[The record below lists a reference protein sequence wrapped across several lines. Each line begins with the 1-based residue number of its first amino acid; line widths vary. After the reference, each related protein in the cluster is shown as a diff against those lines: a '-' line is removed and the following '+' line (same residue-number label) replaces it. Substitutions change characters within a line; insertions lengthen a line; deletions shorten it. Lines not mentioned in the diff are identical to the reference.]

1 MAIPFFLNII
11 GLVAQLETVI
21 AIQTALVN
29 LARERQQPTTGID
42 GLWGWGQVRRA
53 GKFHPRWLV
62 VTGEGLV
69 GSFKG
74 VEVDISSIYSCDY
87 FEGTEDALS

>member
-42 GLWGWGQVRRA
+42 FCGAGDRCGGRGNFTRGGWLSQVRA
-53 GKFHPRWLV
+53 WLGRSKV
-62 VTGEGLV
+62 LKWT
-69 GSFKG
+69 
-74 VEVDISSIYSCDY
+74 
-87 FEGTEDALS
+87 